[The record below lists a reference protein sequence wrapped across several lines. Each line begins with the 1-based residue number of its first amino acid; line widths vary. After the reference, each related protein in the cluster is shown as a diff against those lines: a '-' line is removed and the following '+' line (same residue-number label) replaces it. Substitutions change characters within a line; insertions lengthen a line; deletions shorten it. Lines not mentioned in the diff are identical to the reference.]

1 MFKYQ
6 SYLKV
11 DLDKL
16 KHNYKEIKNISNL
29 VKMCA
34 VVKANAY
41 GQGAAFITKEL
52 EYSGIDY
59 FAVSNINEALEFH
72 HLKLILIPRIF
83 LDFYC

>member
-52 EYSGIDY
+52 EYLGID
-59 FAVSNINEALEFH
+59 
-72 HLKLILIPRIF
+72 
-83 LDFYC
+83 

>member
-16 KHNYKEIKNISNL
+16 KHNYKGIKNISNL

-41 GQGAAFITKEL
+41 GQ
-52 EYSGIDY
+52 
-59 FAVSNINEALEFH
+59 
-72 HLKLILIPRIF
+72 
-83 LDFYC
+83 